1 MPRSAAPA
9 SGVIRWIASVAG
21 RAGYLTALLLAV
33 QSVLALCGVG
43 YALILRALIDAATAG
58 QTQTFVRSAIWLVG
72 LMAFQIVLRAVDRHL
87 SEYTRATLEN
97 RFKARLFQTLLRKDY
112 AAVSAVHSGE
122 WLNRLT
128 SDTAVTADTLAQVI
142 PNAAGMLVRL
152 IAAAAVLLRMEPRLA
167 AIILPAGIVLA
178 LLATVFRRTLKR
190 LHKRIQ
196 EANGRLRI
204 YLQDCLSSLLV
215 VRIFGREKAVSADAD
230 ARMDAHRQARMAR
243 TRFSNLC
250 NVGFS
255 AAMYGFLLVGVIY
268 CGSGILHGTMSYGV
282 FAAVQQLITQIQGP
296 FANLTGYLPRFY
308 AMLASAERL
317 REAEHFPDDLTVSP
331 VPALEIHRFYQQ
343 ELRAFGLHD
352 ACFTY
357 HSRGNETPPSTVSH
371 LDLTVDKGCCIAL
384 TGPSG
389 CGKSTVLK
397 LLMGI
402 YPLDSGACFLRS
414 ADGDRPL
421 DAGWRGLFSYVP
433 QGNHLLSGTI
443 RQIVAFSDAPSS
455 NDEAR
460 ILQALHI
467 ACADDFTAALEQGL
481 DTPIGERGAG
491 LSEGQLQRIAIAR
504 AIFADRPVLLLDE
517 ATSAL
522 DEATEARLLSN
533 LRQMTDKTVL
543 IVTHRPAALSIADRT
558 VALVPPQDA

>member
-58 QTQTFVRSAIWLVG
+58 QTLAFVRSAIWLVS

-112 AAVSAVHSGE
+112 AAVSAVHSSE

-268 CGSGILHGTMSYGV
+268 CIPVCSGTVISPVNIGYR
-282 FAAVQQLITQIQGP
+282 VQSGP
-296 FANLTGYLPRFY
+296 GCCQSCYRPCCRQKTSCQNQCNF
-308 AMLASAERL
+308 
-317 REAEHFPDDLTVSP
+317 HFPVL
-331 VPALEIHRFYQQ
+331 Q
-343 ELRAFGLHD
+343 
-352 ACFTY
+352 
-357 HSRGNETPPSTVSH
+357 NKTPSY
-371 LDLTVDKGCCIAL
+371 LN
-384 TGPSG
+384 
-389 CGKSTVLK
+389 
-397 LLMGI
+397 LL
-402 YPLDSGACFLRS
+402 YL
-414 ADGDRPL
+414 
-421 DAGWRGLFSYVP
+421 
-433 QGNHLLSGTI
+433 
-443 RQIVAFSDAPSS
+443 
-455 NDEAR
+455 
-460 ILQALHI
+460 
-467 ACADDFTAALEQGL
+467 
-481 DTPIGERGAG
+481 
-491 LSEGQLQRIAIAR
+491 
-504 AIFADRPVLLLDE
+504 
-517 ATSAL
+517 
-522 DEATEARLLSN
+522 
-533 LRQMTDKTVL
+533 
-543 IVTHRPAALSIADRT
+543 
-558 VALVPPQDA
+558 

>member
-58 QTQTFVRSAIWLVG
+58 QTQTFVRSAIWLVS

-122 WLNRLT
+122 WLNRLA

-268 CGSGILHGTMSYGV
+268 CGSGILHGTMSYGS

-308 AMLASAERL
+308 AMLASADRL
-317 REAEHFPDDLTVSP
+317 REAEDFPDDLTADP
-331 VPALEIHRFYQQ
+331 VPASEIQRFYRQD
-343 ELRAFGLHD
+343 LLAFGLRD

-357 HSRGNETPPSTVSH
+357 PSRGAEGVPPLPVASP
-371 LDLTVDKGCCIAL
+371 LDLTVEKGCYLAL
-384 TGPSG
+384 TGHSG
-389 CGKSTVLK
+389 CGKSTLLK
-397 LLMGI
+397 LLMAL
-402 YPLDSGACFLRS
+402 YPLDSGQCFLQSR
-414 ADGDRPL
+414 DGEQPL
-421 DAGWRGLFSYVP
+421 TASWRGLFSYVP
-433 QGNHLLSGTI
+433 QGRQLLSGTV
-443 RQIVAFSDAPSS
+443 RQIVTFSDAPAAL
-455 NDEAR
+455 DEPR
-460 ILQALHI
+460 IRQALRI
-467 ACADDFTAALEQGL
+467 ACAEDFVDALEQGL
-481 DTPIGERGAG
+481 DTPLGERGAG
-491 LSEGQLQRIAIAR
+491 LSEGQLQRLAIAR
-504 AIFADRPVLLLDE
+504 AVFCDRPILLLDE

-522 DEATEARLLSN
+522 DETTEAQLLAN

-543 IVTHRPAALSIADRT
+543 IVTHRPAALAIVDR
-558 VALVPPQDA
+558 VVELGDA

>member
-58 QTQTFVRSAIWLVG
+58 QTQAFVRSAIWLVS

-167 AIILPAGIVLA
+167 AIILPAGIVLT

-268 CGSGILHGTMSYGV
+268 CGSGILHGTMSYGA

-308 AMLASAERL
+308 AMLASADRL
-317 REAEHFPDDLTVSP
+317 REAESFPDDLTAEPVSP
-331 VPALEIHRFYQQ
+331 DEVQRFYRQ
-343 ELRAFGLHD
+343 ELLAFGLRD

-357 HSRGNETPPSTVSH
+357 PGRGTEGVPPLPVASH
-371 LDLTVDKGCCIAL
+371 LDLTVEKGCYLAL
-384 TGPSG
+384 TGHSG
-389 CGKSTVLK
+389 CGKSTLLK
-397 LLMGI
+397 LLMAL
-402 YPLDSGACFLRS
+402 YPLDSGQCFLLGRS
-414 ADGDRPL
+414 GEQPL
-421 DAGWRGLFSYVP
+421 TSSWRGLFSYVP
-433 QGNHLLSGTI
+433 QGSQLLSGTV
-443 RQIVAFSDAPSS
+443 RQIVAFSDAPAAQ
-455 NDEAR
+455 DEPR
-460 ILQALHI
+460 IRQALRI
-467 ACADDFTAALEQGL
+467 ACAEDFVDALEQGL
-481 DTPIGERGAG
+481 DTPLGERGAG
-491 LSEGQLQRIAIAR
+491 LSEGQLQRLAIAR
-504 AIFADRPVLLLDE
+504 AVFSDRPVLLLDE

-522 DEATEARLLSN
+522 DETTEAQLLAN

-543 IVTHRPAALSIADRT
+543 IVTHRPAALAIVDRT
-558 VALVPPQDA
+558 VELASA